1 MNIVKEYLGY
11 ISNAKKRHG
20 IHSPF
25 VYDFTDKCLSRN
37 VDENT
42 LKSFKTYKKA
52 LKNDPTII
60 NVKDLGAGSKK
71 LSNKRKVKSIYAV
84 SSSGDKYGKLLYKIA
99 AHYQPKNMLELGT
112 SLGVG
117 SLMLASGNPKGQL
130 HTVEACPET
139 LKVATKN
146 LENHQ
151 ISNITFYNAAF
162 KDYIEQNT
170 TIFDLVFIDG
180 DHKSDRLLE
189 LLALLDSYIHD
200 ETLII
205 IDDIRWNIDMFEG
218 WKKIINDNR
227 YNLTIDL
234 FRMGIIA
241 KRKHQQR
248 EHFVIRY

>member
-1 MNIVKEYLGY
+1 MNIIKEYLGY
-11 ISNAKKRHG
+11 YSAAKKRHG

-25 VYDFTDKCLSRN
+25 VYEFTDQCLGKTIVKN
-37 VDENT
+37 E
-42 LKSFKTYKKA
+42 LKAFGSYKKA
-52 LKNDPTII
+52 LKTNNKII

-151 ISNITFYNAAF
+151 FYNITFYNAAF
-162 KDYIEQNT
+162 KDFIEQNT
-170 TIFDLVFIDG
+170 TIFDLIFIDG
-180 DHKSDRLLE
+180 DHKSERLLE
-189 LLALLDSYIHD
+189 LLVLLDSYIHD
-200 ETLII
+200 ETIII
-205 IDDIRWNIDMFEG
+205 IDDIRWNTDMLEG
-218 WKKIINDNR
+218 WKTIISNSR
-227 YNLTIDL
+227 YSLTMDL

-241 KRKHQQR
+241 KRKHQHK
-248 EHFVIRY
+248 EHFVIQY